1 MKKLLITLILIS
13 PFSFAELLSASA
25 YSDDKTQ
32 KICYIKDQEAKKLAR
47 KGATKAI
54 EFCKKGDLL
63 VIKRNGWDKRDIS
76 IAMARVCQIPFISP
90 LEQNAPSTV
99 SICLYT
105 GSTLVLANEYRE

>member
-1 MKKLLITLILIS
+1 MKLNKFYTMIL
-13 PFSFAELLSASA
+13 FVFLSASV

-32 KICYIKDQEAKKLAR
+32 KICYIKDQETKKLAR

-63 VIKRNGWDKRDIS
+63 VIARKGWDQSDIS
-76 IAMARVCQIPFISP
+76 IAVARVCQIPFISHDLSP
-90 LEQNAPSTV
+90 PSTV

-105 GSTLVLANEYRE
+105 GSTLVLANEY